1 MSILEEQLEADP
13 LFSFSIDPLS
23 PSPSPPCYILDDRR
37 PVPPGFVL
45 FTVWRD
51 GGNQLVLRLPL
62 AFIHSVVFCPLKYLA
77 YVAWCICGQKGE
89 IRDAEGNA
97 VDMSTTTISEGCHFQ
112 FVSSDTITFEHTANP
127 ALTQI
132 RSLSSLT
139 SISANYKRSSK
150 FSKDVSARDGQ
161 SVFTI
166 HTDGEATHLL
176 PHRLGD
182 DFADIIKTHRLPDFD
197 SIDDIRNGIFLETGL
212 HITRFE
218 KHRCAILYAPNE
230 FLTLEDLKDA
240 DPEHI
245 SEQYRRKYPNEQETL
260 KTEAYV
266 FHWLVGW
273 PPPPPFG
280 GEEVDRISLVAHC
293 ARARFADLS
302 KDLPHP
308 TLCHIRYGLSL
319 LHNMIDEDL
328 SETWLKLQRD
338 REKTTK
344 PSRGAVK
351 HGYRWQDSEIIGE
364 AILAAMRFF
373 GDLRATRDAQRRHA
387 ETNARV
393 QNWLKASSPP
403 LDP

>member
-1 MSILEEQLEADP
+1 MSVTEEQLE
-13 LFSFSIDPLS
+13 FTINPLS
-23 PSPSPPCYILDDRR
+23 PLLSPPCYLLDDRP

-62 AFIHSVVFCPLKYLA
+62 SFIHSVVFYPLKYLA
-77 YVAWCICGQKGE
+77 YVAWCVCGQKGD

-97 VDMSTTTISEGCHFQ
+97 VDMSTTTISEGYHFQ
-112 FVSSDTITFEHTANP
+112 FVSSELFEHTANP

-132 RSLSSLT
+132 RSLRSLT

-150 FSKDVSARDGQ
+150 FSKDVLARDGK
-161 SVFTI
+161 SVFTV
-166 HTDGEATHLL
+166 HDDGEATHLL
-176 PHRLGD
+176 LRRIGN

-197 SIDDIRNGIFLETGL
+197 SIDDIRNGIFLETGV
-212 HITRFE
+212 HVTHFE

-230 FLTLEDLKDA
+230 FLTLDDLKDA
-240 DPEHI
+240 NPEHLM
-245 SEQYRRKYPNEQETL
+245 EKYRRKYANGQITP

-266 FHWLVGW
+266 FHWLVSWSPSLPSGS
-273 PPPPPFG
+273 
-280 GEEVDRISLVAHC
+280 EEFDRDILVAHC
-293 ARARFADLS
+293 ARTRFADVG
-302 KDLPHP
+302 KDLPHL
-308 TLCHIRYGLSL
+308 TLCHVRYGISL
-319 LHNMIDEDL
+319 LHKMIDKDL
-328 SETWLKLQRD
+328 SETWLKLKRD

-344 PSRGAVK
+344 PSRGAIK
-351 HGYRWQDSEIIGE
+351 HGYRWQDAGVLSED
-364 AILAAMRFF
+364 ILTAMRFL